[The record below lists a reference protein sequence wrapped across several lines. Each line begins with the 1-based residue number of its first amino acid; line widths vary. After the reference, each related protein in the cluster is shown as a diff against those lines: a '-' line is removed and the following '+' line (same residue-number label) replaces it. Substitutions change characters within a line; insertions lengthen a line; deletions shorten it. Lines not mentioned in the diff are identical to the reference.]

1 MNSLSD
7 QFENKMLFRR
17 ILILLIMGYL
27 FMASH
32 EAYLFAM
39 KSLESS
45 FSAAEVAGVIAAM
58 HGLPLALIGY
68 LYNFYSKDRLECKK
82 GNEQ

>member
-1 MNSLSD
+1 MGWLND
-7 QFENKMLFRR
+7 QLENRMLFRR
-17 ILILLIMGYL
+17 ILLLLIMGYL

-39 KSLESS
+39 KSLDTT
-45 FSAAEVAGVIAAM
+45 FSAGEVAGVIAAM

-68 LYNFYSKDRLECKK
+68 LYRFYSKDRLECKA
-82 GNEQ
+82 GEQ

>member
-1 MNSLSD
+1 MGWAED

-17 ILILLIMGYL
+17 ILMMLIMAYM

-39 KSLESS
+39 KAIDRS
-45 FSAAEVAGVIAAM
+45 FSATEVSVVIVAM
-58 HGLPLALIGY
+58 NGLPLALIGY
-68 LYNFYSKDRLECKK
+68 LYRFYSKDRQESKEK
-82 GNEQ
+82 